1 MKTDLLFIGTTLMSL
16 MAEPAELYIL
26 YSCRMQAR
34 LGSLSRLQFTLF
46 IQNLLHEIRCAS
58 HSWSLEIR

>member
-1 MKTDLLFIGTTLMSL
+1 MSL

-46 IQNLLHEIRCAS
+46 IQNLLHDIRCAS

>member
-1 MKTDLLFIGTTLMSL
+1 MSL

-34 LGSLSRLQFTLF
+34 LGSLSRLQLTLF
-46 IQNLLHEIRCAS
+46 IQNLLHEIRWAS